1 VSATDGV
8 DAVLDLPF
16 LFRDRPTSAPPD
28 LRPIWR
34 VPLVVLLVRACSG
47 GKATHEQ
54 LHVLNWAIRS
64 VAGAETLARYL
75 AEELAPERAIVRFDP
90 ALDRAVAL
98 ARGLALV
105 SWKTKYW
112 TLTPVGARTAAE
124 LDDAGLLD
132 KERTL
137 LATLPKPLTQAAVAR
152 LLQRGDR

>member
-1 VSATDGV
+1 VSAAEGV

-34 VPLVVLLVRACSG
+34 VPLVVLLVRACSR

-64 VAGAETLARYL
+64 AAGTESLARYL
-75 AEELAPERAIVRFDP
+75 AGDIAPEQAIVRFDP

-105 SWKTKYW
+105 NWTTKYW
-112 TLTPVGARTAAE
+112 TLTAVGLQTAAE
-124 LDDAGLLD
+124 LDEADLLNN
-132 KERTL
+132 ERSL
-137 LATLPKPLTQAAVAR
+137 LATLPKALTQAAVAR
-152 LLQRGDR
+152 LLQREDR